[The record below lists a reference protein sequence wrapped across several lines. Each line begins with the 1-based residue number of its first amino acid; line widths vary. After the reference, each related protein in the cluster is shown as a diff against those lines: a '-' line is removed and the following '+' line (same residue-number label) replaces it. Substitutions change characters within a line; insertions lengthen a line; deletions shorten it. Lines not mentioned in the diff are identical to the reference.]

1 VSALFR
7 VLASSQPIDVAIL
20 GLECILLF
28 VLAYQQFI
36 RIRHKRRL
44 ASQLSKL
51 FYALAEGQEL
61 QAIAPDRTEEDSAC
75 VGKWRHAVRDWVDVT
90 RTTLEG
96 CSGNAVI
103 SFMHNSGLKL
113 THSGRT
119 NARSEYELL
128 VARLNNLRSIME
140 HVDAYFPG

>member
-1 VSALFR
+1 MSALFR

-20 GLECILLF
+20 GVECLLLF

-36 RIRHKRRL
+36 RIRHKRNL
-44 ASQLSKL
+44 ATQLSKL

-61 QAIAPDRTEEDSAC
+61 QAIAPDTTEEDSAG

-113 THSGRT
+113 THSGRI
-119 NARSEYELL
+119 NARSEYESL

-140 HVDAYFPG
+140 HMDAYFPG